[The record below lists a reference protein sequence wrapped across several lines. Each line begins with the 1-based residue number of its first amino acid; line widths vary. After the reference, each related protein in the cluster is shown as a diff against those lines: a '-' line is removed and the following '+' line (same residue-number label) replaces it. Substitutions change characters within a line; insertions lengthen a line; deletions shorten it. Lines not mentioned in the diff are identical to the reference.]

1 MKRSKFCGLPVNPRV
16 NRASKFRRR
25 PIWASEILEALMLN
39 IGSVV
44 ADENAERN
52 RIKSELMV
60 APCM

>member
-1 MKRSKFCGLPVNPRV
+1 MNPRV

-52 RIKSELMV
+52 RIKSELMA